1 VARPLK
7 GVLTIVTRFVVSAAT
22 MATSLTFQTF
32 QAVNSFK
39 GAINDIENPPVNE
52 DGSIKGE
59 DTDEF
64 HNKINPHVMDIVGVA
79 GMTCSAATLFLT
91 EGHIADAASFSTF
104 ALAPYAAYQKRQLKD
119 LGGLRGQHNA
129 LRETVNGLTAQN
141 NILDGSIDTLALQ
154 VNNLEGVEATLE
166 QVAKDG
172 KTSVTRLTEIIKRNG
187 EIQAKIKTN
196 LERQVIQDLVTI
208 VVATDRDGDFS
219 LNEFELNELVLRL
232 HGRQGVEFHEANFR
246 KLVKAN
252 CTLASIMKVIRN
264 LMDDDVPE
272 KDCVFHLNASEMIK

>member
-1 VARPLK
+1 MMLCSRSKLTHNSPLR
-7 GVLTIVTRFVVSAAT
+7 LLLI
-22 MATSLTFQTF
+22 L
-32 QAVNSFK
+32 
-39 GAINDIENPPVNE
+39 
-52 DGSIKGE
+52 
-59 DTDEF
+59 
-64 HNKINPHVMDIVGVA
+64 
-79 GMTCSAATLFLT
+79 
-91 EGHIADAASFSTF
+91 
-104 ALAPYAAYQKRQLKD
+104 
-119 LGGLRGQHNA
+119 
-129 LRETVNGLTAQN
+129 QN
-141 NILDGSIDTLALQ
+141 NS
-154 VNNLEGVEATLE
+154 LEGVEATLE
-166 QVAKDG
+166 RVAKDG
-172 KTSVTRLTEIIKRNG
+172 KTSVTRLTEIIKRNR

-232 HGRQGVEFHEANFR
+232 HGRQGVEFNEANFR

>member
-1 VARPLK
+1 
-7 GVLTIVTRFVVSAAT
+7 
-22 MATSLTFQTF
+22 
-32 QAVNSFK
+32 
-39 GAINDIENPPVNE
+39 
-52 DGSIKGE
+52 
-59 DTDEF
+59 
-64 HNKINPHVMDIVGVA
+64 
-79 GMTCSAATLFLT
+79 
-91 EGHIADAASFSTF
+91 
-104 ALAPYAAYQKRQLKD
+104 
-119 LGGLRGQHNA
+119 
-129 LRETVNGLTAQN
+129 
-141 NILDGSIDTLALQ
+141 
-154 VNNLEGVEATLE
+154 
-166 QVAKDG
+166 
-172 KTSVTRLTEIIKRNG
+172 LTEIIKRNG